1 MKSFNREFLIMTRQ
15 VFTTALLLFI
25 SSVTWAQNLINL
37 SEGDATTLSTE
48 QEIGSVFITDP
59 AIADY
64 QVIDKHKVIVFGR
77 EVGKAT
83 LLLFN
88 DDGET
93 LLQRQLVVNQSMVHI
108 QQNIEMRY
116 PNAEVTVYNLGD
128 KVVLSGTVSSEEE
141 RDGIYILVGEL
152 LGKESENQDVE
163 WKLGNDQTLTMDFMR
178 KRTFVGVVNNID
190 VASTKQINVKISVA
204 EVSHS
209 LMQNFGLEFGSG
221 GQSSGVFVNALGN
234 FSSDSII
241 RAITAINDD
250 EVGQVLAEPNLSVIS
265 GETAS
270 FLVGGELPIAI
281 RNDDEVEITYKEFG
295 IRLEMM
301 AKVMRDD
308 KIRVSL
314 QPEVSSIDTQYGDS
328 TFNIPAF
335 KTRRA
340 RTTVELGDGQSFVL
354 GGLLNNE
361 ERELLRKIPYI
372 GDIPIL
378 GSLFRYT
385 ETERN
390 KTELLIIATVNL
402 VKPIS
407 SDDIQLPSFQ
417 RTTNADRFFVI
428 PEYLK
433 STSKPKSTQ
442 ISEDILA
449 SGGFKQ

>member
-1 MKSFNREFLIMTRQ
+1 MKFR
-15 VFTTALLLFI
+15 VFAAVLLFF
-25 SSVTWAQNLINL
+25 SGALSWAQDLINL
-37 SEGDATTLSTE
+37 SEGDTSILKTE
-48 QEIGSVFITDP
+48 QDIGSVFITDP

-64 QVIDKHKVIVFGR
+64 QVIDEHKIIVFGR
-77 EVGKAT
+77 GVGKAT
-83 LLLFN
+83 IVLFN
-88 DDGET
+88 DDGDT
-93 LLQRQLVVNQSMVHI
+93 LLQKQLVVNRSMVHI

-116 PNAEVTVYNLGD
+116 PNAEVEIYNLGD
-128 KVVLSGTVSSEEE
+128 KVVLSGIVATEEE

-163 WKLGNDQTLTMDFMR
+163 WKVGGQSLSMDFMR
-178 KRTFVGVVNNID
+178 KRTFSGVVNNIE
-190 VASTKQINVKISVA
+190 VATTKQINVKISVA

-209 LMQNFGLEFGSG
+209 LMENFGIEFGTNG
-221 GQSSGVFVNALGN
+221 AGI
-234 FSSDSII
+234 FSSPLGSFDSSNIM

-250 EVGQVLAEPNLSVIS
+250 EVGQILAEPNLSVIS

-270 FLVGGELPIAI
+270 FLVGGELPISTVL
-281 RNDDEVEITYKEFG
+281 NDEVQITYKEFG

-402 VKPIS
+402 VKPIQS
-407 SDDIQLPSFQ
+407 EDIQLPTFQ
-417 RTTNADRFFVI
+417 RTTNLERFFVL
-428 PEYLK
+428 PDAPFFQNMKTENK
-433 STSKPKSTQ
+433 H
-442 ISEDILA
+442 ISEGILA
-449 SGGFKQ
+449 EGGFKQ

>member
-1 MKSFNREFLIMTRQ
+1 MMIRVLTTVLFL
-15 VFTTALLLFI
+15 FCGSLAW
-25 SSVTWAQNLINL
+25 SQNLINL
-37 SEGDATTLSTE
+37 SEGETNILKTE

-64 QVIDKHKVIVFGR
+64 QVIDKHKIIVFGR
-77 EVGKAT
+77 SVGKAT
-83 LLLFN
+83 VVLFN
-88 DDGET
+88 DDGDT
-93 LLQRQLVVNQSMVHI
+93 LLQRQLVVNQSMVHL
-108 QQNIEMRY
+108 QQNIDMRY
-116 PNAEVTVYNLGD
+116 PNAEVSLYNLGD
-128 KVVLSGTVSSEEE
+128 RVVLSGVVATEEE

-152 LGKESENQDVE
+152 LGKASDNQDIKWSV
-163 WKLGNDQTLTMDFMR
+163 GGQSLTMDFMR
-178 KRTFVGVVNNID
+178 KRTFPGVVNNIE
-190 VASTKQINVKISVA
+190 VATTKQINVKISVA

-209 LMQNFGLEFGSG
+209 LMQNFGLEFGS
-221 GQSSGVFVNALGN
+221 SSSNIGF
-234 FSSDSII
+234 FSNVLNGFTSDDIFA
-241 RAITAINDD
+241 AISAINDD
-250 EVGQVLAEPNLSVIS
+250 EIGQILAEPNLSVIS

-270 FLVGGELPIAI
+270 FLVGGELPISAVL
-281 RNDDEVEITYKEFG
+281 NDEVQITYKEFG

-361 ERELLRKIPYI
+361 ERELLRKVPYI

-402 VKPIS
+402 VKPIATE
-407 SDDIQLPSFQ
+407 DIKLPTFQ
-417 RTTNADRFFVI
+417 RTTNAERFFVL
-428 PEYLK
+428 PESSIFK
-433 STSKPKSTQ
+433 SSRATNKK
-442 ISEDILA
+442 ISENILA
-449 SGGFKQ
+449 TGGFKQ

>member
-1 MKSFNREFLIMTRQ
+1 VTKYLLVLVTLFFSSPFL
-15 VFTTALLLFI
+15 
-25 SSVTWAQNLINL
+25 WAQDLLNL
-37 SEGDATTLSTE
+37 SEGDARPISTE

-59 AIADY
+59 EIADY
-64 QVIDKHKVIVFGR
+64 QVIDKNKIVVFGR
-77 EVGKAT
+77 GVGKAT
-83 LLLFN
+83 LLIFN
-88 DDGET
+88 DDGDT
-93 LLQRQLVVNQSMVHI
+93 LVQRQLVVNQSMVHI

-116 PNAEVTVYNLGD
+116 PNAEVSIFNLGD
-128 KVVLSGTVSSEEE
+128 KVVLSGTVATEEE
-141 RDGIYILVGEL
+141 KDGIYILVGEL
-152 LGKESENQDVE
+152 LGKPSENYDIE
-163 WKLGNDQTLTMDFMR
+163 WKLGEGQSLTMDFMR
-178 KRTFVGVVNNID
+178 KRTFTGVVNNIE

-209 LMQNFGLEFGSG
+209 LMQNFGLEFATSS
-221 GQSSGVFVNALGN
+221 QSSGVFVNALGS
-234 FSSDSII
+234 FSSDTII

-270 FLVGGELPIAI
+270 FLVGGELPIAT
-281 RNDDEVEITYKEFG
+281 NYDDEIHITYKEFG

-328 TFNIPAF
+328 TYNIPAF

-340 RTTVELGDGQSFVL
+340 RTTVELADGQSFVL

-407 SDDIQLPSFQ
+407 SEDIQLPTFQ
-417 RTTNADRFFVI
+417 RTSNLDRFFVI
-428 PEYLK
+428 PEKTYF
-433 STSKPKSTQ
+433 SSKPETKQ
-442 ISEDILA
+442 ISEGIL
-449 SGGFKQ
+449 SQGGFKQ